1 MKVILILKIN
11 FRPENVICF
20 LRQTS
25 DLIMEGNPMDN
36 DRTAKSDHGPYRLQY
51 RLLVIGPVKQK

>member
-1 MKVILILKIN
+1 MKSIFYPEKI
-11 FRPENVICF
+11 FCPENVICF

-36 DRTAKSDHGPYRLQY
+36 DQTAKSDHGPYRLQY